1 MVQVYTNRGGKD
13 FLERKLIQIH
23 KYDVIKK
30 RTNKLS
36 LVNFLPQFSN
46 SEALTAMNQFVKIM
60 EI

>member
-1 MVQVYTNRGGKD
+1 MVQVYTNRGGKV